1 MEIRINGQK
10 ADITTDTEKSVGE
23 VMAGLEE
30 WLANSRHRLSG
41 FALDGCNVSCEGS
54 FLEEAF
60 SRDICTVNTLDIYA
74 NSLAEL
80 AGMSLLHIRADI
92 DEYENLDYEK
102 RREFYDRWKQSPQ
115 AMFAAEQMPDIF
127 TMSSNIFQDSGI
139 NARMLRVITEERL
152 REIENPAAEFE
163 SLRTLVSETCARLV
177 DLPLDIQTGKDG
189 RAAQTI
195 QAFSGITEKIF
206 RIFKLFNNPACE
218 RSVASLIG
226 EFNTSARELSD
237 AYERHDT
244 VLVGDLAEYEMAP
257 RLQELFAA
265 IANINLQSEA
275 ANRE

>member
-41 FALDGCNVSCEGS
+41 FAIDGCNVSCEGS
-54 FLEEAF
+54 SMEEAF
-60 SRDICTVNTLDIYA
+60 SRDIGVVNTLDIYT

-80 AGMSLLHIRADI
+80 AGMSLLRIRADI
-92 DEYENLDYEK
+92 EEYENLDYEK
-102 RREFYDRWKQSPQ
+102 RREFCSLWNQSPQ
-115 AMFAAEQMPDIF
+115 ALFAAEQMPDIF
-127 TMSSNIFQDSGI
+127 TMSCNMFQDGGI
-139 NARMLRVITEERL
+139 NARILRAIIEERL
-152 REIENPAAEFE
+152 REVENPAAEFE
-163 SLRTLVSETCARLV
+163 SLRTHVSETCARLV

-195 QAFSGITEKIF
+195 QSFSGVTEKIF
-206 RIFKLFNNPACE
+206 RIFKLFTNPASE
-218 RSVASLIG
+218 RSIVNLIG
-226 EFNTSARELSD
+226 EFNASARELSD

-257 RLQELFAA
+257 RLQELFAT
-265 IANINLQSEA
+265 IANINLKSEA

>member
-10 ADITTDTEKSVGE
+10 ADITTDTEKSIGE

-30 WLANSRHRLSG
+30 WLANTRHRLSG
-41 FALDGCNVSCEGS
+41 FALDGRNVSCEGS
-54 FLEEAF
+54 SMEEAF
-60 SRDICTVNTLDIYA
+60 SRDIGAVNTLDVYT

-80 AGMSLLHIRADI
+80 AGMSILKIRADI
-92 DEYENLDYEK
+92 EEYESLDYEQ
-102 RREFYDRWKQSPQ
+102 RREFYCLWKQSPQ
-115 AMFAAEQMPDIF
+115 ALFAAEQMPDIF
-127 TMSSNIFQDSGI
+127 TLSRNVFQDNGI
-139 NARMLRVITEERL
+139 NTRILSAITEERL

-163 SLRTLVSETCARLV
+163 NLRTLVSETCARLV

-206 RIFKLFNNPACE
+206 RIFKLFNNPAGE
-218 RSVASLIG
+218 RSIANLIG
-226 EFNTSARELSD
+226 EFNASARELSD

-275 ANRE
+275 VNRE

>member
-1 MEIRINGQK
+1 MEIKINGQK
-10 ADITTDTEKSVGE
+10 ADITTDTEKSIGE
-23 VMAGLEE
+23 VMAGLED
-30 WLANSRHRLSG
+30 WLAKSRHRLSG
-41 FALDGCNVSCEGS
+41 FAIDGGNVSCEGS
-54 FLEEAF
+54 SIEEAF
-60 SRDICTVNTLDIYA
+60 SRDIGSVNTLDIYT

-80 AGMSLLHIRADI
+80 AGMSLLRIRADI

-102 RREFYDRWKQSPQ
+102 KREFYCLWKQSPQ
-115 AMFAAEQMPDIF
+115 ALFAKEQMPDIYA
-127 TMSSNIFQDSGI
+127 MSCNVFQDGGI
-139 NARMLRVITEERL
+139 NARILRDVTEERL
-152 REIENPAAEFE
+152 GEIENPAAEFE

-195 QAFSGITEKIF
+195 QAFSGITEKIL
-206 RIFKLFNNPACE
+206 RIFKLFNNPDGE
-218 RSVASLIG
+218 RSIASLISA
-226 EFNTSARELSD
+226 FNASARELSD

-265 IANINLQSEA
+265 IANINLQSKA